1 MLGSCVGAFLPNG
14 LLGDLGQDGLFSGPV
29 PAGGMTGLNGANP
42 LKPHDILPVEG
53 VKLGVENRSSGV
65 CLASELSPH
74 FLAV

>member
-1 MLGSCVGAFLPNG
+1 M
-14 LLGDLGQDGLFSGPV
+14 D
-29 PAGGMTGLNGANP
+29 GAN
-42 LKPHDILPVEG
+42 LSKPHDVLPTKE

>member
-1 MLGSCVGAFLPNG
+1 MEPLCLMICYMTLGKT
-14 LLGDLGQDGLFSGPV
+14 LFSGPV
-29 PAGGMTGLNGANP
+29 PSAGMTGLDGAN
-42 LKPHDILPVEG
+42 LSKPHDVLPTKE

>member
-1 MLGSCVGAFLPNG
+1 MLGSCVGAFVPND
-14 LLGDLGQDGLFSGPV
+14 LLHDLGQDCLFSGPV
-29 PAGGMTGLNGANP
+29 PSAGMTGLDGAN
-42 LKPHDILPVEG
+42 LSKPHDVLPSKE